1 MPRPACANTLVD
13 IFAYH
18 VHMHIHLHI
27 GIRIPM
33 QIRGPLLCTMRML
46 TGPNRATY
54 ILTKRSAKVPKYLY
68 IPTCPHT
75 PISPCRNSRCKNPR
89 SRNSG
94 ACHCPGGISPLKNKN
109 RLEWNFPISRFLLL
123 EPGVLTRPRIC
134 VPAYLRNSL
143 GFLGGPC

>member
-1 MPRPACANTLVD
+1 MRK
-13 IFAYH
+13 
-18 VHMHIHLHI
+18 HI
-27 GIRIPM
+27 GRHIRIS
-33 QIRGPLLCTMRML
+33 CTHAYTL
-46 TGPNRATY
+46 THWYTDTYADTWPATMY
-54 ILTKRSAKVPKYLY
+54 NARVDPTKQRNILTKRSAKVPKYLY
-68 IPTCPHT
+68 ILTCPHT
-75 PISPCRNSRCKNPR
+75 PISPSRNSRCKNPR